1 MVQPD
6 GGFPEVDAF
15 AGATGT
21 ILDDAACLTL
31 TEPATVGEVARA
43 FGGDPGRA
51 RELTLEEAPRQFAD
65 VPWIAVRPVGPWV
78 LTVELN
84 GWQGSR
90 PEVLE
95 RSSAAG
101 RTVSTYW
108 NVNGRAQFAYAA
120 AGQVL
125 TLFDAVFPERRSGD
139 EPDALAR
146 AMAGL
151 PWSDALPAPLLL
163 ALAARLTG
171 SPFLPSWLEGTF
183 PVFPLEEL
191 AEAVRPAIEP
201 DTEELTYADPPVA
214 WAIRHAPG
222 ERQRAAAR
230 AAAGYAIGLAGL
242 AGDPAVALGLQG
254 DPRAAEPLGKLET
267 RLDRACRK
275 SGGGPRPAG
284 RFWAVTALREA
295 ANPSPLAAGFRAVSA
310 AETTTAAF
318 GDRPAG
324 LSEAVLSELG
334 DPPPPVGSLGLSA
347 VPGPLPAD
355 RYRWTARHWLASCGC
370 ITFVRD
376 WAPGTALRAFG
387 GSAGDAVR
395 GLPGL
400 YHPSL
405 AAVRD
410 QDGWAVVTEPRELP
424 GLWSRY
430 QAVPGTLAVSV
441 SWSAR
446 GRSMF
451 QYVVDG
457 RFVVTF
463 DPQRPEER
471 DGDDP
476 AALDDHLADLPPAV
490 WPDDAGRTL
499 PLLLVLAERVT
510 GLAYAP
516 ELLDEEHLLAAL
528 PARPDDR

>member
-1 MVQPD
+1 MAP
-6 GGFPEVDAF
+6 FPEADAF
-15 AGATGT
+15 DWVTDT

-31 TEPATVGEVARA
+31 TEPATVAEVARA
-43 FGGDPGRA
+43 FGGDPARA
-51 RELTLEEAPRQFAD
+51 RELTLAEAAAELTD
-65 VPWIAVRPVGPWV
+65 GPWVAVRPVGSWV
-78 LTVELN
+78 LAVELN

-95 RSSAAG
+95 RVAATG
-101 RTVSTYW
+101 RAVSTYW
-108 NVNGRAQFAYAA
+108 NAGGRAQFAYAA
-120 AGQVL
+120 AGRVL
-125 TLFDAVFPERRSGD
+125 TRFDAVFPERRDGD
-139 EPDALAR
+139 EPDALVPV
-146 AMAGL
+146 MAGL
-151 PWSDALPAPLLL
+151 PWAGALPVPLLL

-171 SPFLPSWLEGTF
+171 SPAQPSWLAGTF
-183 PVFPLEEL
+183 PVFPMEEL

-201 DTEELTYADPPVA
+201 DTEELTYTDPPVA
-214 WAIRHAPG
+214 WAIRHAAAD
-222 ERQRAAAR
+222 RQRAAAR
-230 AAAGYAIGLAGL
+230 AAAGYAISLAGL

-254 DPRAAEPLGKLET
+254 DPEAAGPLGKLES

-275 SGGGPRPAG
+275 SDGDPRPAG

-295 ANPSPLAAGFRAVSA
+295 ANPSPLAAGFRAVGA
-310 AETTTAAF
+310 AEYTTAAF
-318 GDRPAG
+318 GDQPAG
-324 LSEAVLSELG
+324 LAGAVLAQLG
-334 DPPPPVGSLGLSA
+334 DPPPPVGSLGLSTGS
-347 VPGPLPAD
+347 GPLPAD
-355 RYRWTARHWLASCGC
+355 RYRWTGRHWLASCGC

-405 AAVRD
+405 AGLRE
-410 QDGWAVVTEPRELP
+410 QGGWAVLTEPRELP
-424 GLWSRY
+424 GLSARA
-430 QAVPGTLAVSV
+430 QVVGGTQAVSV

-471 DGDDP
+471 DGEDP
-476 AALDDHLADLPPAV
+476 AALDAPLAGLPPEV

-528 PARPDDR
+528 PARPGGF